1 MVDIMELND
10 KYWLIQDNDDVY
22 YKEQKE
28 IIDQLIKIITKATL
42 NGDTLIYRPAR
53 QHRMFCYDILNY
65 YYRNMIL
72 SLKNGV
78 ILDDLKLS
86 TKYCAWYFNS
96 TRIPIKFLI
105 PITFEEFLN
114 NRSLSRYVQKASKE
128 I

>member
-1 MVDIMELND
+1 MIESND
-10 KYWLIQDNDDVY
+10 KYWLTQDDYEY

-28 IIDQLIKIITKATL
+28 IIDQLIKVTL
-42 NGDTLIYRPAR
+42 NGNKLIYRPAR
-53 QHRMFCYDILNY
+53 QHRMFCYGILNY

-72 SLKNGV
+72 SLKNDI
-78 ILDDLKLS
+78 ILDDLRLS
-86 TKYCAWYFNS
+86 TKYCTWYFNS

-114 NRSLSRYVQKASKE
+114 NRSLSKYIQKASKE